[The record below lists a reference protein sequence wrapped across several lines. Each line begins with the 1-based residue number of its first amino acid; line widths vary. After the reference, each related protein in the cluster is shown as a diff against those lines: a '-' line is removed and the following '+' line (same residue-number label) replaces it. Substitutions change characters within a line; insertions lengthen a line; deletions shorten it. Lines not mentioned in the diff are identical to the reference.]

1 MKILKRMGPMTEPCG
16 TPDSTCPNVEF
27 SLFNQTVNGLL
38 LIKLLMIFIK

>member
-1 MKILKRMGPMTEPCG
+1 MKILKRMGPRTEPCG